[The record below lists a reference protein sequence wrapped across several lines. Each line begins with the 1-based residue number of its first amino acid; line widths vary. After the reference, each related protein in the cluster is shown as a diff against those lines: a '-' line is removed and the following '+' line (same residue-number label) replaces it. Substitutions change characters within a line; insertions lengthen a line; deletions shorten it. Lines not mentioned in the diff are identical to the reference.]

1 MTASVLPS
9 LTVECLANPAANR
22 MTPYGARR
30 SEILGADALA
40 LAQRELTQWQGYAT
54 ACPHWHRPWA

>member
-40 LAQRELTQWQGYAT
+40 LALCHARSSTSQLPQTKPERETI
-54 ACPHWHRPWA
+54 